1 MNNLLSNFKIKAML
15 MLGIILIFVISL
27 TIVACIPKSLVE
39 NNVISSL
46 KFLDDNESR
55 EWHNSFTYETGSILD
70 DYTDSIMIS
79 YVNTQDKA
87 TNNPLEDALDA
98 CGYTRYWHGYMMFL
112 KPLLVFFTYA
122 QIRYI
127 FMYLYLVLMA
137 WACVEIYKRIGIK
150 GTMAYAISFAAIYF
164 PVLSFSLQFS
174 YIFFIA
180 LVATIFICKKYNSE
194 MSTSKIA
201 TWFLVIGMITNF
213 LDLLTAPLITLGI
226 PLALI
231 ILINIVEAK
240 EAQAITNYKILVKT
254 SFAWGMGY
262 GICWISKWIIAS
274 IVLKRNIMEDAL
286 AQAFFRINGDNE
298 IPLDRLQMY
307 RDNFN
312 AIFPTWFWSSNRRI
326 LLVIIAL
333 IAMTVMYLIKKKPL
347 SEIKRLSP
355 LIILSIYPYIW
366 YFVMANHSQIHFFF
380 TYRIQMI
387 TVFSLLSVFLFS
399 LKDKKVFL

>member
-1 MNNLLSNFKIKAML
+1 MNNLLRNLKDKTIV
-15 MLGIILIFVISL
+15 MLGIILAFVILL
-27 TIVACIPKSLVE
+27 TVVACIPSSMVK

-46 KFLDDNESR
+46 EFLDKNESR

-79 YVNTQDKA
+79 YAVTQDKA

-98 CGYTRYWHGYMMFL
+98 SGYTRYWHGYMALL
-112 KPLLVFFTYA
+112 KPLLIFFTYA
-122 QIRYI
+122 QIRYL
-127 FMYLYLVLMA
+127 FMYIYLGLMA
-137 WACVEIYKRIGIK
+137 WACVEIYKRIGMK
-150 GTMAYAISFAAIYF
+150 GTMTYAISFAAIYF

-286 AQAFFRINGDNE
+286 AQAFFRVGGDNGS
-298 IPLDRLQMY
+298 PLDRVQMFQ
-307 RDNFN
+307 DNFN
-312 AIFPTWFWSSNRRI
+312 AIIPTWFWSSNRRI
-326 LLVIIAL
+326 LLGVIGFIAIIIIFL
-333 IAMTVMYLIKKKPL
+333 LKKKPL

-355 LIILSIYPYIW
+355 LVILSIYPYLW
-366 YFVMANHSQIHFFF
+366 YFVMSNHSQIHFFF

-387 TVFSLLSVFLFS
+387 TVFSLLSLFLFS